1 MENKVDAKRI
11 WIFLAFAFGIAWAVS
26 LVIYLVSGRLNT
38 SFGASSGQLVVFLA
52 IGFGVMWAPA
62 LANILTR
69 SITKEGWANAYL
81 RPNFR
86 KGWGYW
92 LLAWFS
98 PVVLTIIGLVVYFT
112 LFPQHYD
119 PGMPLI
125 QQQLEAAGIELNMP
139 SWLYG
144 LIQLPNV
151 LLVGLVVNSF
161 FTFGEEFGW
170 RAYLL
175 QKLLPMGSRKAVLL
189 GGVIWGV
196 WHWPLIAM
204 GHNYG
209 LDYAGAP
216 WLGMLAMVWFTTSL
230 GILFSWMVL
239 RAGSVWPAVI
249 GHAIVNAVAGLG
261 VIYMSGE
268 PNMVLGPTAA
278 GLVGGVGF
286 ALLAVILLLAPN
298 ALQPPMKPAP
308 MSQPEQTLSPQ

>member
-1 MENKVDAKRI
+1 MENKIDLRRVS
-11 WIFLAFAFGIAWAVS
+11 IFLAFAFGIAWAVS
-26 LVIYLVSGRLNT
+26 LVIYLVSGQLNT
-38 SFGASSGQLVVFLA
+38 SFGASSGQLVITLA
-52 IGFGVMWAPA
+52 IGFGVMWAPT

-69 SITKEGWANAYL
+69 AITKEGWANAYL

-86 KGWGYW
+86 KGWGFWLIAW
-92 LLAWFS
+92 LL
-98 PVVLTIIGLVVYFT
+98 PVVLTILGMVIYFT

-119 PGMPLI
+119 PGMPYI
-125 QQQLEAAGIELNMP
+125 QQQLKAAGIEIDMP

-144 LIQLPNV
+144 LLQLPNV

-175 QKLLPMGSRKAVLL
+175 QKLLPMGARKAVLL
-189 GGVIWGV
+189 SGVIWGV

-216 WLGMLAMVWFTTSL
+216 WLGMLAMVWLTLGL
-230 GILFSWMVL
+230 GIIFSWMVL

-261 VIYMSGE
+261 IIYMTGS
-268 PNMVLGPTAA
+268 PNMLLGPTAA
-278 GLVGGVGF
+278 GLVGGAGY
-286 ALLAVILLLAPN
+286 ALLALILLLSPK
-298 ALQPPMKPAP
+298 ALQPPVQPAP
-308 MSQPEQTLSPQ
+308 EPVVEVPTP